1 MNTLETIERF
11 PTRVVQVG
19 EIALGGSHP
28 IVVQTMATE
37 HTSNIE
43 AVAKQIA
50 HLHYAG
56 AEIVRVAVA
65 NLQEASCLPD
75 IKRSLKRHYQ
85 DVPLVADIHHQG
97 GGLAVE
103 VAKTVDKVRI
113 NPGLFVFR
121 KTIGRTDEYTQTET
135 EKELVA
141 INQSLKPVLAIC
153 RERGVPMR
161 IGVNHGSLS
170 ERMKVTYGNTP
181 KGMVESA
188 MEYLKICEQNGFQD
202 LVISLKASKVP
213 VMIASNRLMVSRMKE
228 EGMNYPLHLG
238 VTEAGAGQYGRIK
251 GVAGIATLLSE
262 GIGDTVRVSLSE
274 DPLNE
279 ISVCYDLLQSL
290 NLRRYKM
297 EPIACPTCSRTRYD
311 LPSVFGQMEE
321 RMTHLKHLSIA
332 VMGCVVNGPG
342 EMEGA
347 DYGILG
353 QGDNTTSIY
362 RGENPVMKNIHQEQA
377 VDILEQLIKTDGKWL
392 EQQDEAPF
400 VWKE

>member
-1 MNTLETIERF
+1 MNKLETVERF
-11 PTRVVQVG
+11 PTHVVQVG

-50 HLHYAG
+50 HLHYTG

-65 NLQEASCLPD
+65 NLHEASCIPN
-75 IKRSLKRHYQ
+75 IKRSLKKHYR

-97 GGLAVE
+97 GNLAVE

-113 NPGLFVFR
+113 NPGLFVF
-121 KTIGRTDEYTQTET
+121 KKPTGRIDEYTQVEI
-135 EKELVA
+135 EEELAA
-141 INQSLKPVLAIC
+141 IDQSLEPVLAVC
-153 RERGVPMR
+153 HNRGVPMR

-188 MEYLKICEQNGFQD
+188 MEYLQICEHNGFKD
-202 LVISLKASKVP
+202 LVISLKASNVP
-213 VMIASNRLMVSRMKE
+213 VMIAANRLMVSRMKE

-238 VTEAGAGQYGRIK
+238 VTEAGAGQYGRVK

-262 GIGDTVRVSLSE
+262 GIGDTIRVSLSE

-279 ISVCYDLLQSL
+279 LSVCYDLLQSL
-290 NLRRYKM
+290 KMRQYKM

-311 LPSVFGQMEE
+311 LPSVFGQVEK

-353 QGDNTTSIY
+353 QGDNATSIY
-362 RGENPVMKNIHQEQA
+362 KGKNPVVKNVPQEQA
-377 VDILEQLIKTDGKWL
+377 VDALEQLIRYEDRWL
-392 EQQDEAPF
+392 EQQDKPPF
-400 VWKE
+400 AWEE